1 MSPISLYVGS
11 IGEYNMEDKFKFSE
25 SFIQG
30 VLNNFFAFN
39 SVRYNINNL
48 YVFDWESD
56 KLLETKSGYI
66 YEFEIK
72 ISRGDFKNDFKNKKD
87 KHIILE
93 GEERYGDQYLPEYYR
108 ALESNRNYSERAAER
123 FIEHYKDSPIYLIS
137 KHKRPNY
144 FYYAVPDD
152 LISVEE
158 VPDYAG
164 LIYVSQGG
172 GFRIMKKAPCLHKE
186 KYNDAELKLGE
197 KFYFN
202 MIKWKDECTRAY
214 KDKVYWKEKF
224 EKELE
229 SNGHKVAYLD
239 LENELEGYKKAYHEL
254 SQKIEKSDNANHRE
268 FYNKNRLIRL
278 LSRELQKYNQQ
289 FDLFTFEKENGLEI

>member
-1 MSPISLYVGS
+1 MD
-11 IGEYNMEDKFKFSE
+11 NFKFSE
-25 SFIQG
+25 KFIQDA
-30 VLNNFFAFN
+30 LNCFFAFN
-39 SVRYNINNL
+39 SVKYNINNL

-93 GEERYGDQYLPEYYR
+93 GEEKYGDKYLPEYYR
-108 ALESNRNYSERAAER
+108 SLESNRQYSDRAAER

-137 KHKRPNY
+137 KHRKPNY

-158 VPDYAG
+158 IPDYAG
-164 LIYVSQGG
+164 LIYVSQSGG
-172 GFRIMKKAPCLHKE
+172 YRIIKKAPCLHKE

-214 KDKVYWKEKF
+214 KNSAYWKEKF

-229 SNGHKVAYLD
+229 SNGNKTAYLD
-239 LENELEGYKKAYHEL
+239 LENELDSYKKAYNELSEQLKKSNEQLHRDLYRQNRMVSLLTHEL
-254 SQKIEKSDNANHRE
+254 M
-268 FYNKNRLIRL
+268 
-278 LSRELQKYNQQ
+278 KYNPE
-289 FDLFTFEKENGLEI
+289 FNLFAFEDEHFGK